1 MTLSYVMN
9 PSMPLH
15 PELRHNICDALAP
28 AVRYQSVTEA
38 EFVSRPNRF
47 VAAVL
52 LDGEEIKVHVK
63 NTGRCRELLVP
74 GARVV
79 LSDSKDT
86 KRKYRYD
93 LIAMYKGDLL
103 VNMDSQAPNR
113 VFAEW
118 ARTCGLFG
126 TNPRIRPESTHGDSR
141 FDFLIE
147 SDEGATYVE
156 VKGVTLEENGFCRF
170 PDAPTERGLKHLKGL
185 QRCVE
190 EGYGAC
196 VAFVVQMPGM
206 RAFGPNYD
214 TDPDFS
220 SELERAASNG
230 VRILVLGCETTEDSL
245 GIAYDIPVEF
255 GHS

>member
-1 MTLSYVMN
+1 MHV
-9 PSMPLH
+9 H
-15 PELRHNICDALAP
+15 PEATHNIYRRLTP
-28 AVRYQSVTEA
+28 GVRYQSVTEA

-47 VAAVL
+47 VAVVK
-52 LDGEEIKVHVK
+52 LDGIETKVHVK

-79 LSDSKDT
+79 LSDSKDRS
-86 KRKYRYD
+86 RKYRYD
-93 LIAMYKGDLL
+93 LIAVHKGDLL
-103 VNMDSQAPNR
+103 VNMDSQAPNK

-118 ARTCGLFG
+118 APASGLFG
-126 TNPRIRPESTHGDSR
+126 TNPRVHPESTHGDSR

-156 VKGVTLEENGFCRF
+156 VKGVTLEHDRFCRF

-206 RAFGPNYD
+206 KGFGPNYA

-220 SELERAASNG
+220 AELERASGNG
-230 VRILVLGCETTEDSL
+230 VRILVLGCDVTEDSL
-245 GIAYDIPVEF
+245 RISYSIPLEF